1 MDVVSYMVI
10 IEGDVFF
17 FPLLTQILL
26 RLGLLYTFSLNYV
39 VVITLMLK
47 SGSGS
52 MKLVTAMAPANRC
65 RRPDDDPFFN

>member
-10 IEGDVFF
+10 IEGC
-17 FPLLTQILL
+17 ILFSSIDSNSPL